1 MTGRLTLLAFVAATA
16 VVHRLLAM
24 PGPEAWMLGSLALL
38 VVSMLVFLL
47 ASRYRWRILLPLLA
61 GALGLVMTI
70 TRVEHRLA
78 DVLAPDN
85 ENKVSRVV
93 LRIAELPRLAPDSRH
108 FQADVISSKPEGV
121 PTRIQVSWAAAQWS
135 GPYGNTNKPAAD
147 FPELIPGQVW
157 RMSLTLKPP
166 HGLRNPNAF
175 DYEAYAFAQG
185 IRATGSVR
193 GTPVY
198 LYDQPWANLGVVAQR
213 ARHYVRRA
221 MLPYVQDKRYGAVLL
236 ALSIGDQASV
246 DAADWLVFNRTGITH
261 LVSISG
267 THITLIAALG
277 GSLMAWLWRR
287 LRFRGRLLAEYL
299 PAQIVGAWSALLI
312 AWLYC
317 LLAGWGVPARRTFLM
332 LAVLAVAYVVRLPL
346 NATRLLLLAAF
357 AVVILDPWALISA
370 GFWLSFGA
378 VGILMACA
386 GWQGYAVDQPAVTAR
401 HRRWTQPV
409 LVATRLQLIISAG
422 LMPLLALLFHEV
434 SLISPVANAYAI
446 PLVSLV
452 VTPVS
457 LLLATFALVPG
468 LEILAAGAVWLG
480 HGVLHAMMVPT
491 QWLGQLD
498 AASVSVAAAPVVATA
513 LGLAGLVWALMPYGL
528 PGRHL
533 AWLLMMPALFWQPKR
548 PAIGDWDL
556 YALDVGQAS
565 AIVVRTAGHTVL
577 FDTGVRSSPSSDS
590 GARVVWPF
598 LRSLGIRSL
607 DVMVVSHADIDH
619 AGGMRSV
626 LDAMHVQQAYASFDI
641 PAYLAREAR
650 LMGQPDLSVNLPLAL
665 ESCRYGQQWR
675 IDNVDFEFLWSAQAG
690 TLGAGRKAA
699 KKNSKNDQG
708 CVLKISGQHHTALL
722 PGDIGE
728 KSEHAL
734 VERGLSPVDVVLA
747 SHHGSKTSSSA
758 ALVGAVQAQH
768 VIAQVGAWSRYGH
781 PHATIE
787 GRWRSAGAQFW
798 RSDQHGA
805 VHIASSKQ
813 GLVVQAERQVNRRYW
828 QHY

>member
-1 MTGRLTLLAFVAATA
+1 MTGRLSLLAFVAATA
-16 VVHRLLAM
+16 VVHRLPAM
-24 PGPEAWMLGSLALL
+24 PGPDAWMVGSLVLATISILVLL
-38 VVSMLVFLL
+38 LT
-47 ASRYRWRILLPLLA
+47 SRYRWYILLPLLA
-61 GALGLVMTI
+61 AAAGLVMTI
-70 TRVEHRLA
+70 MRVEHRLA
-78 DVLAPDN
+78 DALAPDN

-108 FQADVISSKPEGV
+108 FLADVISSKPAGV
-121 PTRIQVSWAAAQWS
+121 PSRIQVSWTAAQWG
-135 GPYGNTNKPAAD
+135 GPYGNSNKPAAD

-166 HGLRNPNAF
+166 HGLRNPGAF

-198 LYDQPWANLGVVAQR
+198 LHDQPWANLGVVAQR

-221 MLPYVQDKRYGAVLL
+221 MLPYVQDRRYGAVML
-236 ALSIGDQASV
+236 ALALGDQASV

-287 LRFRGRLLAEYL
+287 FRWRGRLLAEYL
-299 PAQIVGAWSALLI
+299 PAQIVGGWSALLI

-332 LAVLAVAYVVRLPL
+332 LAIVALAYVARLPL

-357 AVVILDPWALISA
+357 AVTVLDPWALISA

-378 VGILMACA
+378 VAILMACA
-386 GWQGYAVDQPAVTAR
+386 GWQGYAVARPAVNSR
-401 HRRWTQPV
+401 SRRWAQAA
-409 LVATRLQLIISAG
+409 LAAARLQLVISAG

-446 PLVSLV
+446 PLISLV

-457 LLLATFALVPG
+457 LAFAALALVPG
-468 LEILAAGAVWLG
+468 LELLAAGAAWLA
-480 HGVLHAMMVPT
+480 HGVLQLMMAPT
-491 QWLGQLD
+491 QWLSQLG
-498 AASVSVAAAPVVATA
+498 AASVSVAAAPLFATV
-513 LGLAGLVWALMPYGL
+513 LGLAGLAWALMPYGL
-528 PGRHL
+528 PCRHL
-533 AWLLMMPALFWQPKR
+533 GWLLMAPALLWQPKR
-548 PAIGDWDL
+548 PSAGDWDL

-565 AIVVRTAGHTVL
+565 AIVVRTSKHAVL

-598 LRSLGIRSL
+598 LRSMGIRSL
-607 DVMVVSHADIDH
+607 DIMVVSHADIDH

-626 LDAMHVQQAYASFDI
+626 LDAMPVQQAYASFDI
-641 PAYLAREAR
+641 PAYLDREAR
-650 LMGQPDLSVNLPLAL
+650 LMRQPDLAVNLPLAL
-665 ESCRYGQQWR
+665 GFCRYAQQFS
-675 IDNVDFEFLWSAQAG
+675 IDNVDFEFLWPEQKPAIKAS
-690 TLGAGRKAA
+690 RKSG
-699 KKNSKNDQG
+699 KNNKNDLG
-708 CVLKISGQHHTALL
+708 CVLKISGRHHTALL

-728 KSEHAL
+728 KVEQAL
-734 VERGLSPVDVVLA
+734 VERGLRSVDVVLA
-747 SHHGSKTSSSA
+747 GHHGSKTSSSQ
-758 ALVGAVQAQH
+758 VFVDAVQARH

-781 PHATIE
+781 PHPPIAA
-787 GRWRSAGAQFW
+787 RWRRSGAQFW

-813 GLVVQAERQVNRRYW
+813 GLVVQAERQLNRRYW
-828 QHY
+828 QRF